1 LFAAYPRTQG
11 SGGSSSSSS
20 GSGGSSVSSPGR
32 WGGGSFNSNGGGVVG
47 KETPY
52 TKSFSSSKINS
63 AMSGGSWGAKGSG
76 RTSGGSRL
84 YTIKARHYS
93 PGPRT
98 YYGGQGF
105 RGPRYYNGARV
116 TALTAGTAV
125 GLVAAT
131 WVASSPRYGFY
142 DASYSCQREGFFRFG
157 DTCRQCSRGVCPDG
171 QYRVAC
177 TGLFLSLSRSLACNV
192 GECAFGQTCLHVCL
206 CTYARYVYV

>member
-1 LFAAYPRTQG
+1 
-11 SGGSSSSSS
+11 
-20 GSGGSSVSSPGR
+20 
-32 WGGGSFNSNGGGVVG
+32 
-47 KETPY
+47 
-52 TKSFSSSKINS
+52 
-63 AMSGGSWGAKGSG
+63 MSGGSWGAKGTG

-84 YTIKARHYS
+84 YTIKGSHYS

-125 GLVAAT
+125 GLVAAY
-131 WVASSPRYGFY
+131 WVAGSPRYGFY
-142 DASYSCQREGFFRFG
+142 DTSYSCQREGFFRFG

-177 TGLFLSLSRSLACNV
+177 TGLSLSVSLSLACNI
-192 GECAFGQTCLHVCL
+192 GEGRWAKHA
-206 CTYARYVYV
+206 YIHVYVRTHDVCMFSRMCTSHSLHLIVYCVALMCLSIVVLRRE